1 MCRAQGIAH
10 QKVTEAAD
18 LQSALQSAWA
28 LKRHSVVEVITGRD
42 SNVQQ
47 HRQLQASVQQAVHQA
62 AGLLLPVASG
72 TASLYLLCL
81 LCILWEIPL
90 SSVFARLT
98 AATT

>member
-28 LKRHSVVEVITGRD
+28 LKRNSVVEVITGRD
-42 SNVQQ
+42 TNVQQ

-62 AGLLLPVASG
+62 AGLLMSATPGVASHHFFNLFWIMFFY
-72 TASLYLLCL
+72 TYQS
-81 LCILWEIPL
+81 I
-90 SSVFARLT
+90 SV
-98 AATT
+98 